1 MYSLLCRN
9 SSEIKCILFLNSEHF
24 ESNDN
29 EAPSLNTE
37 KISQYVNNKIPND
50 TFFTIPFITPEQ
62 VTNYINKLDCS
73 KATGLDGI
81 GPRILKI
88 AACAF
93 SPSIAKLINKSIATG
108 RFPSQLTQAKVLP
121 IF

>member
-1 MYSLLCRN
+1 MVRKYHNHKLQINPWQREEEPYN
-9 SSEIKCILFLNSEHF
+9 N
-24 ESNDN
+24 
-29 EAPSLNTE
+29 LNTE

-73 KATGLDGI
+73 KATCLDGI

-88 AACAF
+88 AACAI

-108 RFPSQLTQAKVLP
+108 CFPSQLGSVHN
-121 IF
+121 